1 MEKLTTEAK
10 NEGKIEGK
18 IEGKLETLFSLAK
31 DGIITIAEAAKRAD
45 MSEAAFTENMHH
57 FNA

>member
-10 NEGKIEGK
+10 NDGKL
-18 IEGKLETLFSLAK
+18 EGKLETLFGLVK

-45 MSEAAFTENMHH
+45 MSEAAFTESMHH

>member
-10 NEGKIEGK
+10 T
-18 IEGKLETLFSLAK
+18 EGKLETLFGLVK

-45 MSEAAFTENMHH
+45 MSEAAFTENMHN